1 MLKYLLLSCCI
12 LLVSGCVSKS
22 SVEAV
27 AAKETA
33 NVIINMIDYQPDI
46 DRVAV
51 AIEPMTYYTFWEE
64 RSIESCTDSSGNK
77 FDRYIYIPRSDA
89 SAIRFLR
96 NNMEHI
102 AYSDKDK
109 DKLVE
114 MIMLPFSSHQS
125 RYMYFSMLYAYL
137 K

>member
-1 MLKYLLLSCCI
+1 M
-12 LLVSGCVSKS
+12 SKS

-33 NVIINMIDYQPDI
+33 VAIIEMIDYQPDI
-46 DRVAV
+46 DKVAV

-64 RSIESCTDSSGNK
+64 RSVESCIDSSGNK
-77 FDRYIYIPRSDA
+77 FDRYVYIPRSDE
-89 SAIRFLR
+89 SAMKFLR

-109 DKLVE
+109 NKLVE
-114 MIMLPFSSHQS
+114 MIMLPLASHQS
-125 RYMYFSMLYAYL
+125 RYVYFSRLYEYL